1 MTCTE
6 ITHPLDK
13 VIAQFAGLNRVPA
26 DLPASFGPPDDSGWY
41 LASDLLTDEKIL
53 DEVLKRFGAFMK
65 TDSPFLQAALLMH
78 PYTNPVVSIAVHG
91 LYAEGR
97 VLDVSAE
104 NLAFRLDDAGDVA
117 EHAFRSQRFA
127 ALSSDSA
134 ASHPDATPVAD
145 IESLITW
152 MFDRMVEHHMRPFFS
167 RVRAKTKLGLNVM
180 WAALAGGCAEALMGL
195 QRAGYFTIEEAITA
209 KTALLELAPP
219 PMHDRVSIYP
229 LQSGNRRALF
239 MRLEVCCQK
248 YLHPDMGK
256 CGYCAL
262 RPVPEQLDLQ
272 QFFFDRQVAELD
284 SEKRT

>member
-1 MTCTE
+1 MTCTK
-6 ITHPLDK
+6 ITHPLEK
-13 VIAQFAGLNRVPA
+13 VIAQFAGLNRAPA
-26 DLPASFGPPDDSGWY
+26 DLPTSLGPPADSGWY

-53 DEVLKRFGAFMK
+53 DEVLERFGAYMK

-91 LYAEGR
+91 LYAKGR

-104 NLAFRLDDAGDVA
+104 NLTFRLDDSGNVA
-117 EHAFRSQRFA
+117 EHAFRSLRFA

-145 IESLITW
+145 FESLITW
-152 MFDRMVEHHMRPFFS
+152 MFDRMVEHHMRPLFS

-180 WAALAGGCAEALMGL
+180 WAALAGGCAGALMGL
-195 QRAGYFTIEEAITA
+195 QRAEYFTIEEAIAA

-229 LQSGNRRALF
+229 LQSGSRRALF

-248 YLHPDMGK
+248 YLHPDIGK

-262 RPVPEQLDLQ
+262 RPVPEQLELQ
-272 QFFFDRQVAELD
+272 QFFFDRQVAEL
-284 SEKRT
+284 EGGERA